1 MILSFK
7 ENVVIITGASSGIG
21 RELAFQLAKQGA
33 NLVLASRNEQRL
45 NEVAEKCFSLG
56 GKAIVVAADVAKE
69 QECKVIIDKTIAQYG
84 RIDTLINNAG
94 FGGRGQFIEQANLDN
109 FHKIMDVN
117 YWGAVY
123 CTRYALPHILRTKGR
138 IVGVSSLLG
147 KFAMAG
153 NTAYSSSKFAMA
165 GFFDALRLELRKTGV
180 SVTMIYP
187 GYVITEF
194 AENMVQVDG
203 TRVGEKGKKFYF
215 EKLMKSDQCARIII
229 KAMACRRRQVVMTFY
244 GVLATWLNLIVP
256 SLLDPILCWFSRW
269 NKSRLEL

>member
-1 MILSFK
+1 MSFK

-21 RELAFQLAKQGA
+21 RDLALQLAKQGA
-33 NLVLASRNEQRL
+33 YLVLASRNEPRL
-45 NEVAEKCFSLG
+45 NEVAEKCSNLG
-56 GKAIVVAADVAKE
+56 GRAIVVAADVSKE
-69 QECKVIIDKTIAQYG
+69 AECKVIIDKTIAEYG

-94 FGGRGQFIEQANLDN
+94 FGGRGQFIEQTNLDN

-123 CTRYALPHILRTKGR
+123 CTRYALPHILKTKGR

-147 KFAMAG
+147 KFSMAG

-180 SVTMIYP
+180 NVTMIYP

-194 AENMVQVDG
+194 AENMVQPDG
-203 TRVGEKGKKFYF
+203 TRVGERGKKFYF
-215 EKLMKSDQCARIII
+215 EKLMKPAQCAKIII
-229 KAMACRRRQVVMTFY
+229 KAMACRRRQVVMTPY
-244 GVLATWLNLIVP
+244 GVFATWLNLLAP
-256 SLLDPILCWFSRW
+256 SLLDPMLCWFSRW
-269 NKSRLEL
+269 NKNRLEL